1 MLAANN
7 DIEIDKNHLFCR
19 IAGSDE
25 YEPSPRLESL
35 VDDYTDNYQDFLS
48 PAYSFLIQEITSV
61 ARGKIKIGGNVTLKS
76 KVLASLLKNCRQVM
90 VFALTIGP
98 YLEEMAAYLANKN
111 LVLQATV
118 LDAIGSAAAEQLAGS
133 TQEKIRNQAAEQGLV
148 ISRRF
153 SPGYC
158 DWPVKEQEKVFQL
171 LGSETAG
178 IKLTKSSMMTP
189 QKSVSGV
196 IGIGLPGRG
205 IEEYNPCKICLEKGC
220 PGRRR

>member
-1 MLAANN
+1 MLTASN
-7 DIEIDKNHLFCR
+7 EIDIDKDHLLIR
-19 IAGSDE
+19 IGGSDE

-35 VDDYTDNYQDFLS
+35 VDDYIDNYQDFLS
-48 PAYSFLIQEITSV
+48 PAYSFLTRDIKSV
-61 ARGKIKIGGNVTLKS
+61 TRDKIKVEGNITLKS
-76 KVLASLLKNCRQVM
+76 KVLANLLKNCQKVAA
-90 VFALTIGP
+90 FALTIGP
-98 YLEEMAAYLANKN
+98 YLEEMVAYLANKN
-111 LVLQATV
+111 TVLQATV

-133 TQEKIRNQAAEQGLV
+133 IQEKIKGQAAEEGLA

-158 DWPVKEQEKVFQL
+158 DWPVKEQEKVFRL
-171 LGSETAG
+171 LGTDTAG
-178 IKLTKSSMMTP
+178 IRLNKSSLMTP

-205 IEEYNPCKICLEKGC
+205 IEEYNPCITCLKKDC